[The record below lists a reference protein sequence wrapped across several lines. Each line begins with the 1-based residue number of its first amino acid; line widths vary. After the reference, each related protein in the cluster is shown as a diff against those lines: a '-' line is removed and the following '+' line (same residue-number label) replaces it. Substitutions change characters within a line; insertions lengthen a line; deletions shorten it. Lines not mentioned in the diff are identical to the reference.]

1 MHGND
6 VFIDLT
12 EENGK
17 QGNHLAAEALEMND
31 VIITE
36 DIPRNERVVAQM
48 DVISIDDFIPDRV
61 YWENILA
68 TLEQCS
74 TDAEFEKKST

>member
-1 MHGND
+1 M
-6 VFIDLT
+6 FIDLT

-17 QGNHLAAEALEMND
+17 QGNELAAEALEMND

-36 DIPRNERVVAQM
+36 DMSKFEQVVAQM
-48 DVISIDDFIPDRV
+48 DVILIDDFIPDHV

-74 TDAEFEKKST
+74 TDAEFEKKEHLK